1 MKTFREAARNH
12 DFTVSANLELT
23 QKTNRESIVA
33 QAKILG
39 PVVDAIQVTDSPNGA
54 IHMSALAASALL
66 IQQGI
71 DPITFMT
78 CRDRNRI
85 ALRNDLLGAKALGIT
100 SLVLQRGHKLHDDY
114 KPKTRQVYDFD
125 NKALINAAVEFDRE
139 GSDDG
144 FYIGAVITAF
154 NPKAGWQAKSLTTK
168 ADTGAHFLQTQV
180 CFDMDLLRRYMACL
194 VALRLTHRVRIIVSL
209 ATLPS
214 VEKAKWVRDSVHG
227 SVMPDAVIRRLEQAS
242 DPEREGIRL
251 CAEFIREIQEI
262 PGIDGVNLVTAGD
275 VATIPAAIRD
285 AGLRD

>member
-1 MKTFREAARNH
+1 LKTFREASRNQ

-23 QKTNRESIVA
+23 QKTTRESIVA

-54 IHMSALAASALL
+54 IHISALAASALL
-66 IQQGI
+66 VQQGV
-71 DPITFMT
+71 DPITYMT
-78 CRDRNRI
+78 CRDRNKI

-100 SLVLQRGHKLHDDY
+100 SLIIQRGHKLHDDY
-114 KPKTRQVYDFD
+114 KPKTRQVFDFD
-125 NKALINAAVEFDRE
+125 NKALINAAAGVDQE

-154 NPKAGWQAKSLTTK
+154 NPRTGWQAKSLTTK
-168 ADTGAHFLQTQV
+168 ADTGARFLQTQI
-180 CFDMDLLRRYMACL
+180 CFDMDLLRRYMAFL

-214 VEKAKWVRDSVHG
+214 AEMAKWVRDSVRG
-227 SVMPDAVIRRLEQAS
+227 SVMPDAVIRRFEQAS

-251 CAEFIREIQEI
+251 CVEFIREIQGI
-262 PGIDGVNLVTAGD
+262 PGIDGVNIVAAGD
-275 VATIPAAIRD
+275 VATIPAAVRA
-285 AGLRD
+285 AGLRA